1 MKIVALLIC
10 LLPMVIWSQK
20 FIDIPLNQDETDIV
34 YEAIIKYDNPLIK
47 FSELVNVVSSLAEGS
62 NLSNIQVDTLKYEIV
77 ANGMEVINDMKT
89 NQYQHQYNYMVL
101 FSMVPNQIVVKISK
115 IYHHNK
121 VDVLK
126 SMGYCY
132 GFRNKD
138 TRFKY
143 FDVLTEMNIKI
154 NNRIDEFK
162 KGVLSMNLIDKS
174 EKVVSNE
181 TVITY
186 VDDLKSKVVN
196 NQLSQNDYLLKS
208 AESLNLFYKQ
218 KRNSFYFS
226 AIGLGTIFVAAA
238 IDNNRQKASLTTSVM
253 SVLGGG
259 LMFTGFVLNIDSYK
273 HVRNSSM
280 YLKKSAEG
288 ITVGIKF

>member
-10 LLPMVIWSQK
+10 LLPMVIWSQR

-34 YEAIIKYDNPLIK
+34 YEALIKYDNPSFNTSDLLNI
-47 FSELVNVVSSLAEGS
+47 VSNFTDTNG
-62 NLSNIQVDTLKYEIV
+62 LSNIKVDRYNKIF
-77 ANGMEVINDMKT
+77 ANGIEVINHFKT
-89 NQYQHQYNYMVL
+89 NEYQYQFNYLVS
-101 FSMVPNQIVVKISK
+101 FSIVASHIEIQISK

-143 FDVLTEMNIKI
+143 FDVLTEMNIKM
-154 NNRIDEFK
+154 NNRLEEFK

-174 EKVVSNE
+174 EKAVSNE

-186 VDDLKSKVVN
+186 VDDLKSKVVKD
-196 NQLSQNDYLLKS
+196 QLSQNDYLLKS

-226 AIGLGTIFVAAA
+226 AIGLGTVFVAAA